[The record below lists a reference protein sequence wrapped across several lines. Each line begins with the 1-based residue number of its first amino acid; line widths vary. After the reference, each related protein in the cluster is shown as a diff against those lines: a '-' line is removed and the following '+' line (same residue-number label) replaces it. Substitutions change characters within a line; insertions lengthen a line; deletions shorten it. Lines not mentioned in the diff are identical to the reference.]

1 MAENTKVSFGEKVK
15 KFFKDYKAEF
25 KKIKWPTIHD
35 TNKSFLLVLVATV
48 VVGVAVFALDFCFN
62 QLLSLIA

>member
-1 MAENTKVSFGEKVK
+1 MAENTKVGFGEKVK
-15 KFFKDYKAEF
+15 KFFRDYKAEF

-48 VVGVAVFALDFCFN
+48 VVGVAVFALDFGLN
-62 QLLSLIA
+62 QLLGLVA

>member
-1 MAENTKVSFGEKVK
+1 MAENVKVSFGEKVK
-15 KFFKDYKAEF
+15 KFFKDYKSEF
-25 KKIKWPTIHD
+25 KKIKWPTIHE

-48 VVGVAVFALDFCFN
+48 VVGVAVFALDFGLN